1 MSKENF
7 ILYVD
12 SQFLSPY
19 AMSVFVTLK
28 EKGISFQIKKIDL
41 NAKENNQPDYANISL
56 TQRVPTLTHG
66 DFHLSESSAI
76 SEYLDEL
83 YPAPSVY
90 PRDTQ
95 LKARARQIQAWIR
108 SDFLPIREERSTECV
123 FGKPNNKPLSAAA
136 LSDAARLFAAA
147 DNLIKNNARNLFN
160 DWCIADTDLALMLN
174 RLVLNGDD
182 VPEKLK
188 DYARYQWQRPSVQ
201 LWINQERSL

>member
-1 MSKENF
+1 MRDEKI

-12 SQFLSPY
+12 SLFISPY
-19 AMSVFVTLK
+19 VMSVFVTLK
-28 EKGISFQIKKIDL
+28 EKGIPFQIRKIDL
-41 NAKENNQPDYANISL
+41 KAKENNQPDYANISL

-76 SEYLDEL
+76 SEYLDDL
-83 YPAPSVY
+83 YPAPGVY
-90 PRDTQ
+90 PKDTR

-108 SDFLPIREERSTECV
+108 SDFLPLREERSTECV
-123 FGKPNNKPLSAAA
+123 FGKPANKPLSTAAQA
-136 LSDAARLFAAA
+136 DAARLFAAA
-147 DNLIKNNARNLFN
+147 DSLIKNNAKNLFN

-188 DYARYQWQRPSVQ
+188 DYAHYQWQRPSVQ
-201 LWINQERSL
+201 LWVNQERSL

>member
-1 MSKENF
+1 MSKEKF

-28 EKGISFQIKKIDL
+28 EKGIPFEIEKIDL
-41 NAKENNQPDYANISL
+41 KANENNQPGYANISL
-56 TQRVPTLTHG
+56 TQRVPTLTHD

-83 YPAPSVY
+83 YPAPGAY
-90 PRDTQ
+90 PKDTQ

-108 SDFLPIREERSTECV
+108 SDFLSIREERSTECV
-123 FGKPNNKPLSAAA
+123 FCKPNNKPLSAAA
-136 LSDAARLFAAA
+136 LADAARLFAAA
-147 DNLIKNNARNLFN
+147 GNLIKNNTRNLFN

-182 VPEKLK
+182 VPMKLK

-201 LWINQERSL
+201 LWINQERFF